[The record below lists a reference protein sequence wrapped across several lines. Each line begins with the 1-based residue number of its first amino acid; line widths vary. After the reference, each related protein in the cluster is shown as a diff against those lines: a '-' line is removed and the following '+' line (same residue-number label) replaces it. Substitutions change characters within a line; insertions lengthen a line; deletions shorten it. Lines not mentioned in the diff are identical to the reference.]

1 MKKMCEINPL
11 LYGQYDDILVREL
24 IVFPRWG
31 NGIEPMIETPPL
43 GSVPLYLFRR
53 IWQQKGNASLIRSLV
68 RSSKMYSYMSG

>member
-31 NGIEPMIETPPL
+31 NGIQPMIEIPPL